1 LLETLANLMY
11 LIRYDSHDPA
21 KIDVYVEL
29 ADKAIERMREIV
41 YESWHGY
48 SPN

>member
-11 LIRYDSHDPA
+11 LIQYDAHDFA
-21 KIDVYVEL
+21 KVRVYVEL

-41 YESWHGY
+41 HESWHGY